1 MSGLAQEPATAI
13 PAQSVPPKYNP
24 TQAAP
29 AQTAP
34 AQPAPAQPA
43 PAQAVPAQ
51 TVPAQPAPAQTVPTE
66 PAPAQTEAAPAKG
79 KVLFQREEKQQ
90 DAGAPDAPAT
100 PEDKPVT
107 SEIGESSSL
116 HSDTQTPNVPDA
128 DITVSDEE
136 REAVTFTAYDL
147 DLHLTPAS
155 AGIEAHANFTV
166 RNDGKVPLTRITVQL
181 SSTLVWESLRL
192 RSGAG
197 AFVQHR
203 INTDADHTG
212 TAREAVLTLPAPLA
226 PGASVQLTAI
236 YSGSIPQS
244 GERLARIG
252 APEDKALEADWDTI
266 ATAGTALRGYGDVL
280 WYPTAGAPV
289 FLGDGAKLFDS
300 VGRTKLRQQAATTRL
315 RLTVNYTGDAPDA
328 AYFDGR
334 RQLFTAVSDNDSVP
348 VASGQGVAT
357 AEFAERPLGF
367 RVPSLFV
374 TDRAA
379 TTTDGALMRAVTDQS
394 GVLADYVSAAEKVQ
408 PLLIDWLGDNPLA
421 PLDVIDHDVTG
432 SQAQPFEDGT
442 LLVTP
447 LRGAEPAA
455 LAPVL
460 VHTLAHSWFAS
471 SHAWLDEGVAQF
483 MSLLWVETN
492 DGRQAGLD
500 RLQAAAS
507 TLALAEPDF
516 AAPDKTGTSA
526 PRGQS
531 LIDASSDVYY
541 RTKAAAVLWMLR
553 SISSD
558 EALKQ
563 AFQLYRKNHA
573 ADAGTDGFQQV
584 LEQTSHKDL
593 KWFFDD
599 WVYHDRGL
607 PDLSIAYVSPREL
620 IEKGGK
626 SSGWLVAISVRNDGA
641 AAAEVPVTVRS
652 GTLTATERLLVP
664 GKSNA
669 ATRILFQ
676 QVPEEVVVGDG
687 TVPEVRESVHVKRL
701 VAKTE

>member
-1 MSGLAQEPATAI
+1 MWAGMLGMAMSGSAQQPAPDV
-13 PAQSVPPKYNP
+13 PAQSVPPKYD
-24 TQAAP
+24 
-29 AQTAP
+29 P

-43 PAQAVPAQ
+43 PAQP
-51 TVPAQPAPAQTVPTE
+51 E
-66 PAPAQTEAAPAKG
+66 IAPAKG
-79 KVLFQREEKQQ
+79 KVLFQREEKQP
-90 DAGAPDAPAT
+90 DPDAPDVVQ
-100 PEDKPVT
+100 EKPAV
-107 SEIGESSSL
+107 SGSGESSSL

-128 DITVSDEE
+128 DVTVSDEE

-155 AGIEAHANFTV
+155 AGIEAHANFTI
-166 RNDGKVPLTRITVQL
+166 RNDGKVPLTRVAVQL
-181 SSTLVWESLRL
+181 SSTLVWETLRL
-192 RSGAG
+192 RSGGA

-212 TAREAVLTLPAPLA
+212 VAREAVLTLPAPLA
-226 PGASVQLTAI
+226 PGASTELTAI
-236 YSGSIPQS
+236 YSGSIPPS

-252 APEDKALEADWDTI
+252 APEDKSLEADWDTI
-266 ATAGTALRGYGDVL
+266 ATASTALRGYGDVL
-280 WYPTAGAPV
+280 WYPAAGAPV

-300 VGRTKLRQQAATTRL
+300 VGRAKLRHQSAAVRL
-315 RLTVNYTGDAPDA
+315 RLTVNYNGDAPDA
-328 AYFDGR
+328 AYFCGR
-334 RQLFTAVSDNDSVP
+334 RELFTAVSDNDSIP
-348 VASGQGVAT
+348 VSSGQGVAT
-357 AEFAERPLGF
+357 TEFPERTLGF

-394 GVLADYVSAAEKVQ
+394 GVLNQYAEAAAKVQ

-421 PLDVIDHDVTG
+421 PLDVIDHDG
-432 SQAQPFEDGT
+432 QPFEDAN

-471 SHAWLDEGVAQF
+471 KHAWLDEGVAQF

-516 AAPDKTGTSA
+516 STPDKIANIT

-531 LIDASSDVYY
+531 LIEASSDVYY

-553 SISSD
+553 SITSD

-563 AFQLYRKNHA
+563 AFQLYRKNHT
-573 ADAGTDGFQQV
+573 ADSSADSFQQV

-664 GKSNA
+664 GHSNA

-687 TVPEVRESVHVKRL
+687 TVPEVRESVQVKTV
-701 VAKTE
+701 VAKRE